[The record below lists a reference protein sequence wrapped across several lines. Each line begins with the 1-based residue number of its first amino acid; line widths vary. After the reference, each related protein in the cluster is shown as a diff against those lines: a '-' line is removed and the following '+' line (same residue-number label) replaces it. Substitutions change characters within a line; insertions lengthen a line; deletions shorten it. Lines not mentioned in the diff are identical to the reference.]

1 MITATYIVQNIN
13 KHLKLPINIMGLI
26 MRYNGIDVQ
35 QTKHYIK
42 IHCGKYIGKMTQ
54 AHLWLTTMPASHRM
68 PLPFSS
74 DKKTLAE
81 LLNCQ
86 TPATYQERLELER
99 RMGIKYHHAMGD
111 ILYPMIKCHPD
122 ISAHV
127 ILLSQ
132 YMANGEPHHYLAL
145 KQLIQYLSVTADV
158 GIHYWRKA
166 PHSPLPEAPLPSSHT
181 LLQDIGI
188 EQHDATVLFE
198 DNAGALLMVN
208 TQQPTRRTRHIDIKH
223 FTLLDWVERD
233 LLVLDAI
240 PTHNNTV
247 DAMTKTLSRQQF
259 YRHFD
264 TCMGV
269 RIPDNCTG
277 SNNAQD
283 SHTLHQP
290 LQCKCNPNAT
300 VERMVQSMG
309 GGTGRTYR

>member
-1 MITATYIVQNIN
+1 LQWRMITATYIVQNIN

-166 PHSPLPEAPLPSSHT
+166 PHSALPEAPLPSSHIDTYT
-181 LLQDIGI
+181 LTELRPTTTTQLMAYVDS
-188 EQHDATVLFE
+188 DWATNTKKRTFVTGMVL
-198 DNAGALLMVN
+198 M
-208 TQQPTRRTRHIDIKH
+208 
-223 FTLLDWVERD
+223 
-233 LLVLDAI
+233 
-240 PTHNNTV
+240 
-247 DAMTKTLSRQQF
+247 
-259 YRHFD
+259 Y
-264 TCMGV
+264 
-269 RIPDNCTG
+269 
-277 SNNAQD
+277 
-283 SHTLHQP
+283 
-290 LQCKCNPNAT
+290 
-300 VERMVQSMG
+300 G
-309 GGTGRTYR
+309 GGAIAKMILFFRPYYKILDLSSTMLRFFLKIMRGHYLW